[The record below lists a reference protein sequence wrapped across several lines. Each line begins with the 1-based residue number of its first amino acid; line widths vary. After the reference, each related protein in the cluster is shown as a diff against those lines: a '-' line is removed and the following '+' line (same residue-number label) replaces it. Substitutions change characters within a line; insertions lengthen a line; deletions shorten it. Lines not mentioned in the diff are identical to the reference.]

1 MSKRQILVLLGV
13 WVGVFLFL
21 GLPSGWLEIL
31 GVITGIS
38 LIALAYSLGSEPV
51 RSSNIDNTFVEHRSD
66 VVANIQPEVESQGA
80 VSVGETISQESGAV
94 SNNDNSNL

>member
-51 RSSNIDNTFVEHRSD
+51 RMSNIDNTFVEHRND
-66 VVANIQPEVESQGA
+66 VVANTQPEIQPEEA
-80 VSVGETISQESGAV
+80 VSTEEVVSQESEPV
-94 SNNDNSNL
+94 VQNDNSNL